1 VAVPEHPT
9 GEGPELDLRAQIEA
23 RIAERRNA
31 GVARRAADQSAHS
44 ASRPPIAPRTPAVR
58 KQRAPRVKPDVKA
71 AIKPKVKPDVRADVK
86 AARRPKHLRPLLP
99 VESVATEVAPA
110 IYVEPAAVGTPVAQP
125 APTRPRRNR
134 SVAPVLRWFSPH
146 LRFLS
151 LLAVTIVGVFLLRTF
166 VVASFYIPSGSM
178 EPTLHGCYGCEAD
191 MVLVDKLSY
200 RVSSVSR
207 ADVIVFDRPP
217 LAPTNDNELIK
228 RVIGLPGETV
238 SGHDGRVFIGNKVLS
253 EPYLN
258 PACHG
263 TADFAPVTV
272 PPGHYFMMG
281 DNRCNSFDSRMFGT
295 IGSNTIVGR
304 AFAVIWPL
312 KHARWL

>member
-1 VAVPEHPT
+1 VPEQAT
-9 GEGPELDLRAQIEA
+9 GESPELDLRAQIEA
-23 RIAERRNA
+23 RVAERRNA
-31 GVARRAADQSAHS
+31 GAGRRAADQSAHA
-44 ASRPPIAPRTPAVR
+44 ASRPPITPREPAIR
-58 KQRAPRVKPDVKA
+58 KPRAPRVKPDVKPA
-71 AIKPKVKPDVRADVK
+71 AKPEK
-86 AARRPKHLRPLLP
+86 RPKHLRPLLP
-99 VESVATEVAPA
+99 AESAATEVEPA
-110 IYVEPAAVGTPVAQP
+110 IASGPVPAVAPVVEP
-125 APTRPRRNR
+125 APTRPRRTR

-146 LRFLS
+146 LRLLS
-151 LLAVTIVGVFLLRTF
+151 LLAVTIVCVFILRTF

-178 EPTLHGCYGCEAD
+178 EPTLHGCDGCEAD

-200 RVSSVSR
+200 RFSSVSR

-238 SGHDGRVFIGNKVLS
+238 SGHDGRVFIGNKALN

-258 PACHG
+258 PTCHG
-263 TADFAPVTV
+263 TADFAPVTIA
-272 PPGHYFMMG
+272 PGRYFMMG

-304 AFAVIWPL
+304 TFAVIWPL
-312 KHARWL
+312 KHLRWL